1 MLNAILVRTVLC
13 SLFVSAAP
21 AQQPKAG
28 ELVLTSPS
36 GEIKPAP
43 ATKIPDDAAMLV
55 LRSPIL
61 AEIADWVSQNFDI
74 PASAS
79 LPNIEIASP
88 ERFATVMYRR
98 LVEGQQNGAIS
109 ELRDQPPSNQF
120 SDVVAFYENASQTVP
135 GNVGTMLRS
144 ALGLGASAVVALP
157 GTAELHNPKTLRAAM
172 GAPFR
177 LPCLA
182 TDEAT
187 LAAWLSAHRIGLW
200 LGAMDGDP
208 VMGRG
213 DAGPLAIAV
222 GNEGAGVSDSLRA
235 RADRRVGIPLAPQAE
250 SLNVAVAAA
259 ILLWEVTRGG

>member
-1 MLNAILVRTVLC
+1 VL
-13 SLFVSAAP
+13 LEGV
-21 AQQPKAG
+21 
-28 ELVLTSPS
+28 
-36 GEIKPAP
+36 
-43 ATKIPDDAAMLV
+43 
-55 LRSPIL
+55 
-61 AEIADWVSQNFDI
+61 
-74 PASAS
+74 
-79 LPNIEIASP
+79 
-88 ERFATVMYRR
+88 R
-98 LVEGQQNGAIS
+98 LVEEGLATHLAVRGAIVSTALEGTPRGAALKVALGEATDRIETVS
-109 ELRDQPPSNQF
+109 EPELAALSATEHPQGVI
-120 SDVVAFYENASQTVP
+120 VVAEPLEWSLDAVAVHAGTTILVLDGVQDP